1 MKSPGGL
8 ASPERFGSWA
18 TGRDVAPASVVRL
31 LTLYLRSR
39 RAGWTLLVVALLAPC
54 SWAGTAWLI
63 SRPEVGVGR
72 GALVPLLAFVTLA
85 AAGVISAGSSSPF
98 GDVERTVA
106 RPLPPLR
113 LCHLAGLLSAA
124 AVLLAA
130 VLLTFDLAGAWPD
143 PLPAL
148 LRNLAGFSGMALLT
162 AWLAGARLS
171 WTIPTTFGIGAYLA
185 ARRPD
190 DSFAPWAWQ
199 MQPGQDVLSWTVALL
214 LLAAGFGFACLHGPR
229 EAAEERE

>member
-1 MKSPGGL
+1 MNGRGEAR
-8 ASPERFGSWA
+8 ASA
-18 TGRDVAPASVVRL
+18 ARL

-39 RAGWTLLVVALLAPC
+39 HAGWTLLVVALMAPC

-63 SRPEVGVGR
+63 SLPEVGLGR
-72 GALVPLLAFVTLA
+72 GALVPLLAFVTLMA
-85 AAGVISAGSSSPF
+85 ASVISAGSGSPF

-113 LCHLAGLLSAA
+113 FCHLAGLLSAA

-130 VLLTFDLAGAWPD
+130 TLISFDLADAWPD

-148 LRNLAGFSGMALLT
+148 LRNLAGFFGLALLT
-162 AWLAGARLS
+162 ARLVGARLS
-171 WTIPTTFGIGAYLA
+171 WIVPAAFGMGAYLA

-199 MQPGQDVLSWTVALL
+199 MQPGLNGLSWTVALL
-214 LLAAGFGFACLHGPR
+214 LFAVGLVLVCLYGAR
-229 EAAEERE
+229 EPAEEIT